1 MWRGKPASL
10 PHQLWCSALPLPTGN
25 DKHHFQPRLTG
36 TLAAKPTETQSMSV
50 CVCVIVCKRKRE
62 GAITRIFFVGFHVSR
77 HVWVLVCTSLA
88 HVCVRTSISQ
98 TNLELMCAIVFLCT
112 LANFPSSQMKLS
124 FESFYIMS
132 HAVLAGAV
140 CHNGSRWC
148 KMWPSCQEP
157 AKYISLRELF
167 EPLHVKPSS

>member
-1 MWRGKPASL
+1 MCEEGNL
-10 PHQLWCSALPLPTGN
+10 PVCHISCGVV
-25 DKHHFQPRLTG
+25 HFLCLQEMTSITFSHAWLEPWQ
-36 TLAAKPTETQSMSV
+36 QSQQRHKVWV